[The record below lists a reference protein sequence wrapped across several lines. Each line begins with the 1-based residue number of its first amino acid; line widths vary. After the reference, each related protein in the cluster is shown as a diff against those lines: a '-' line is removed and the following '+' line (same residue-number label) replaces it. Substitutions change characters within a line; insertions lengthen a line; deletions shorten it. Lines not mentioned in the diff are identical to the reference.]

1 MGNSLKEKL
10 LNLDKENLCN
20 YITELKTKLS
30 MSGNGNST
38 KYKELKDKLLLAVTC
53 LAYVKKEPIPS
64 DKRKEFLADVPVSKL
79 IKIAPSKAL
88 DNSYDDKIK
97 KLGRHQKNTG
107 VYLWKN
113 GYDPKNLLGIG
124 ANGVVWKCNNE
135 KNEKAVK
142 VTCNIRLG
150 PFNIVNA
157 IKDEIYDVNTL
168 QTIIS
173 NKCEYEKIDKKTK
186 KKEKKPIDARKYLA
200 ISENI
205 VNSSQNNTKHIFES
219 ELAQGDLS
227 SQAADIRNKKNID
240 TIIRIGKEVLK
251 ALKVIHD
258 AGYSHNDVK
267 PDNLLLIT
275 RNISQAKKAI
285 KENEA
290 KEEKETKEKE
300 TKENEAKE
308 KEAKEK
314 EEAKEAVK
322 LADFGAMTKF
332 DNTHKIFVNLKFS
345 PPDWYKTTP
354 EAVKKRDVY
363 ALGAVLMFLL
373 IGDKNKSIGKK
384 LAKELWSKGE
394 EHIYNKYNLGGK
406 YCNGKN
412 SDKNKEKVMNLLI
425 TIRYMVADSYK
436 QRLTVDEALQRML
449 KINEN

>member
-20 YITELKTKLS
+20 YITELEEKLS
-30 MSGNGNST
+30 
-38 KYKELKDKLLLAVTC
+38 LAKKC
-53 LAYVKKEPIPS
+53 LPYVQKATISSDERKK
-64 DKRKEFLADVPVSKL
+64 FLADVPLSKL
-79 IKIAPSKAL
+79 IKIAPQEAL
-88 DNSYDDKIK
+88 DNSYNDKRK

-113 GYDPKNLLGIG
+113 GYDPKSLLGVG
-124 ANGVVWKCNNE
+124 ANGVVWNCGG
-135 KNEKAVK
+135 KAVK

-157 IKDEIYDVNTL
+157 IKDEIHDVNTL

-173 NKCEYEKIDKKTK
+173 NKREYEKIDKETK
-186 KKEKKPIDARKYLA
+186 QKKEKPIDAKKYLA
-200 ISENI
+200 ISKNI
-205 VNSSQNNTKHIFES
+205 NNATQDNKKHIFES

-290 KEEKETKEKE
+290 KEK
-300 TKENEAKE
+300 EAKE
-308 KEAKEK
+308 ENEAKEK